1 MHLEQFKKPQKNYK
15 YNSTKIMPSFN
26 KVEIPLVNATNEN
39 LKGYGYLVDVYDQC
53 KIEIVTW
60 PKQGW
65 RDIEEG
71 TGNEGGTTEGPFEAW
86 WEQNI
91 LYGRNSAVE
100 HKSEYDKDGRYLLG
114 YSSDPDT
121 LKKNY
126 IKEDPKQ
133 IYIWHVNYHPD
144 GGQLFFP
151 KENKPF
157 ISPLALPGDDIQLND
172 FKAFYFNGSQ
182 GLYIHPNIWHEGVF
196 PTKERATFRGKQG
209 KVHARVSIDLLEEFK
224 SYLYFKVAI

>member
-1 MHLEQFKKPQKNYK
+1 M
-15 YNSTKIMPSFN
+15 NSTNKI
-26 KVEIPLVNATNEN
+26 EIPLIEATNEN
-39 LKGYGYLVDVYDQC
+39 LKGYGYLVNDYDQC
-53 KIEIVTW
+53 EIEIVTW

-65 RDIEEG
+65 RNIEKG
-71 TGNEGGTTEGPFEAW
+71 TGNEGGTTEGPFETW
-86 WEQNI
+86 WDEGI
-91 LYGRNSAVE
+91 LYGKNNAVE
-100 HKSEYDKDGRYLLG
+100 HKSRYDQDGQYLLG
-114 YSSDPDT
+114 YSYDPSDY
-121 LKKNY
+121 KKNLT
-126 IKEDPKQ
+126 KNDPKH

-224 SYLYFKVAI
+224 SYLFFKVAI

>member
-1 MHLEQFKKPQKNYK
+1 M
-15 YNSTKIMPSFN
+15 NSTKKI
-26 KVEIPLVNATNEN
+26 EIPLIEATNET
-39 LKGYGYLVDVYDQC
+39 LKGYGCLINDYEQC
-53 KIEIVTW
+53 EIEIVTW

-65 RDIEEG
+65 RNIEKG
-71 TGNEGGTTEGPFEAW
+71 TGNEGGTTEGPFETW
-86 WEQNI
+86 WDEGI
-91 LYGRNSAVE
+91 LYGKNNAVE
-100 HKSEYDKDGRYLLG
+100 HKSRYDQDGQYLLG
-114 YSSDPDT
+114 YSYDPSDY
-121 LKKNY
+121 KKNLT
-126 IKEDPKQ
+126 KNDLKH

-151 KENKPF
+151 KDNKPF

>member
-1 MHLEQFKKPQKNYK
+1 M
-15 YNSTKIMPSFN
+15 NSTNKI
-26 KVEIPLVNATNEN
+26 EIPLIEATNEN
-39 LKGYGYLVDVYDQC
+39 LKGYGYLINDYEQC
-53 KIEIVTW
+53 EIEIVTW

-65 RDIEEG
+65 RNIEKG
-71 TGNEGGTTEGPFEAW
+71 TGNEGGTTEGPFETW
-86 WEQNI
+86 WNEGI
-91 LYGRNSAVE
+91 LYGKNNAVE
-100 HKSEYDKDGRYLLG
+100 HKSRYDHDGEYLLG
-114 YSSDPDT
+114 YSYDPSNY
-121 LKKNY
+121 KKNLT
-126 IKEDPKQ
+126 KNDPKH

-151 KENKPF
+151 KDNKPF
-157 ISPLALPGDDIQLND
+157 ISPLALPGDDIKLND

-196 PTKERATFRGKQG
+196 PTKGKATFRGKQG

>member
-1 MHLEQFKKPQKNYK
+1 M
-15 YNSTKIMPSFN
+15 NSTNKI
-26 KVEIPLVNATNEN
+26 EIPLIEATNEN
-39 LKGYGYLVDVYDQC
+39 LKGYGYLVNDYEQC
-53 KIEIVTW
+53 EIEIVTW

-65 RDIEEG
+65 RNIEKG
-71 TGNEGGTTEGPFEAW
+71 TGNEGGTTEGPFETW
-86 WEQNI
+86 WNEGI
-91 LYGRNSAVE
+91 LYGKNNAVE
-100 HKSEYDKDGRYLLG
+100 HKSRYDQDGKYLLG
-114 YSSDPDT
+114 YSYNPSVY
-121 LKKNY
+121 KKNLT
-126 IKEDPKQ
+126 KNDLKL

-144 GGQLFFP
+144 GGQLFLP
-151 KENKPF
+151 KDNKPF

>member
-100 HKSEYDKDGRYLLG
+100 HKSEYDKNGRYLLG

-157 ISPLALPGDDIQLND
+157 ISPLALPGDDIKLND

-196 PTKERATFRGKQG
+196 PTQKRAQ
-209 KVHARVSIDLLEEFK
+209 HLEENREKFMHG
-224 SYLYFKVAI
+224 

>member
-15 YNSTKIMPSFN
+15 YDSTKIMPSFN

-157 ISPLALPGDDIQLND
+157 ISPLALPGDDIKLND

-196 PTKERATFRGKQG
+196 PTKESATFRGKQG

-224 SYLYFKVAI
+224 SYIYFKIAI